1 MRQIFKYAVI
11 ILTVLL
17 VCGWAINPPEK
28 KLRLGKDLR
37 GGVSLIYT
45 VQVGENE
52 RAEELI
58 PKTIDAIKR
67 RLDPDGVKD
76 ITIVKQGNDRIE
88 LTLPLP
94 DDGVKQLR
102 REFDEALAEL
112 GRNALNESRLE
123 QAMRLAGQERDAALT
138 ALAAQS
144 QSAAKVLQEA
154 AAAYDLASA
163 KRAEYERVMADPA
176 ATEAAKDAIVSEL
189 ASAEIAYDQVKTRV
203 LSTAI
208 NPDEIRVV
216 TSASRVHP
224 TIDDKD
230 GRIQLP
236 SPREEA
242 ERRLR
247 EAHPDPDSQKKIDDL
262 LAKHEAYSSQSTGFD
277 DPQEVIR
284 MLRGAGVLS
293 FRITVQPTQF
303 DPARES
309 LLRRELAEVGPRST
323 TDTEARWFKINKI
336 EGWIRS
342 KAEAEFLSQ
351 SPDNAAPFFR
361 NRGYIGAEHKGSYY
375 MLCWDTRNTQ
385 LKLGEGAG
393 AVSRAF
399 RTSDEVGRPAI
410 GFEMNPRGAVLLGAL
425 TGQHVQHQMAVLLD
439 DEIYTAPTLQSPISS
454 NGRITGTF
462 SYEEIDYVVRVLGG
476 GSLQAKLSRDPIS
489 ISSVGPELGTDN
501 LRMGLVSAF
510 YSAIVVIGFMLVY
523 YFGNGMIAVICLA
536 ANSLMILGAMSLSHA
551 AFTMP
556 GIAGVILTFGMAVD
570 SNVLVFE
577 RMREELLKGADLKR
591 AVRIGYDKALSAIID
606 GNVTNLIVCVV
617 LYYTGSAE
625 IRGFAITMGIGVV
638 STLFACLVISRF
650 LFDVLIAMGLRRSS
664 MLPVAVPYVQK
675 FLTPSINWLRLRY
688 IFFAISLGYM
698 VMGFGFIA
706 FQGSKMLDNEFL
718 GGTQVTI
725 QLKADPSAPEGSD
738 TRLTMA
744 RPDVAAAVTAIGK
757 QAPDGSQ
764 LRLLNTAEVFPI
776 NPQQDGVTSDR
787 FTIKT
792 LATDAD
798 AVTQAIVA
806 AFSDKLETKPP
817 LDFAGAEIQD
827 VRRAPVYDFDR
838 ATLGDNID
846 QPAIRDNM
854 PEYIGGVAV
863 IMADLDPPPTLLALR
878 ERLDMM
884 RESQDFA
891 DTLGRVRDVR
901 VIEGTENAVR
911 TAVLVVVDPE
921 VSRARR
927 TEEVA
932 QREWNLVREALTS
945 SSTPASV
952 HNFSPAIAATFQAN
966 AIAASVLSFIFIGI
980 YIWIRFKTP
989 RYALAAVV
997 AVVHDVVTV
1006 LGLIALAE
1014 LLYEHD
1020 ATHDFAVAIGLLPFK
1035 IDLNLIAAMLTIAG
1049 YSLNDTV
1056 VIMDRI
1062 RENRGKNPYASA
1074 QIINDSVNQT
1084 FSRTLITGGT
1094 TMISC
1099 LILYIYGGEGMRA
1112 FAFALFAGLVVGTY
1126 SSVAVAAPIVWS
1138 RKQQSSFDGV
1148 AAAPATY

>member
-11 ILTVLL
+11 ILAVML
-17 VCGWAINPPEK
+17 VCAWAINPPAK

-45 VQVGENE
+45 VQVGESE

-88 LTLPLP
+88 ITLPLP
-94 DDGVKQLR
+94 DNRLKQLR
-102 REFDEALAEL
+102 REFDEALAKL
-112 GRNALNESRLE
+112 GQNALTESRLE
-123 QAMRLAGQERDAALT
+123 QKMRLPAPERERELAALASNSQAT
-138 ALAAQS
+138 AQG
-144 QSAAKVLQEA
+144 LQEA

-176 ATEAAKDAIVSEL
+176 ATQDAKDAVVGGV
-189 ASAEIAYDQVKTRV
+189 ASAEIAYEQVKNKV
-203 LSTAI
+203 LSTTI

-216 TSASRVHP
+216 VSASKIHP

-247 EAHPDPDSQKKIDDL
+247 EAHPDKDSQAKIDDL

-293 FRITVQPTQF
+293 FRITVQPNQL
-303 DPARES
+303 DRARES

-323 TDTEARWFKINKI
+323 TDPEARWFKVNKI
-336 EGWIRS
+336 EGWIRN
-342 KAEAEFLSQ
+342 KAEAEYLKQ
-351 SPDNAAPFFR
+351 SPDNAAAFFDA
-361 NRGYIGAEHKGSYY
+361 RGYVGAEYKGSYY
-375 MLCWDTRNTQ
+375 LLCWDTRNT
-385 LKLGEGAG
+385 KLTMGEGVG
-393 AVSRAF
+393 TVSRAF
-399 RTSDEVGRPAI
+399 RTNDEVGRPAI
-410 GFEMNPRGAVLLGAL
+410 GFEMDPRGAVSLGSL
-425 TGQHVQHQMAVLLD
+425 TSQHVQHQMAVLLD
-439 DEIYTAPTLQSPISS
+439 DEIYTAPTLQSAISS
-454 NGRITGTF
+454 NGRITGSF
-462 SYEEIDYVVRVLGG
+462 SGEEIDYVVRVLGG

-489 ISSVGPELGTDN
+489 ISSVGPELGLDN
-501 LRMGLVSAF
+501 LQKGLVSAL
-510 YSAIVVIGFMLVY
+510 YSIIIVAGFMVVY
-523 YFGNGMIAVICLA
+523 YFGNGIVAVVSLF
-536 ANSLMILGAMSLSHA
+536 ANALMILGAMSLSHA

-556 GIAGVILTFGMAVD
+556 GIAGIILTFGMAVD
-570 SNVLVFE
+570 SNVLVYE
-577 RMREELLKGADLKR
+577 RMREEMLKGADLKR
-591 AVRIGYDKALSAIID
+591 AVRLGYDKALSAIVD

-617 LYYTGSAE
+617 LYYTGSPE

-650 LFDVLIAMGLRRSS
+650 IYNVLLAVGMRKSS
-664 MLPVAVPYVQK
+664 MLPMAIPFVQK
-675 FLTPSINWLRLRY
+675 ILTPSINWLRLRY
-688 IFFAISLGYM
+688 IFFIVSIGY
-698 VMGFGFIA
+698 VTMGFGFI
-706 FQGSKMLDNEFL
+706 FYEGSRMLDNEFL
-718 GGTQVTI
+718 GGTQVTV
-725 QLKADPSAPEGSD
+725 QFKADPSAPEGSD
-738 TRLTMA
+738 ARLTMK
-744 RPDVAAAVTAIGK
+744 RIEVSDAVTGIGR
-757 QAPDGSQ
+757 QAPEGSQ
-764 LRLLNTAEVFPI
+764 LRLLTGAEVFPI
-776 NPQQDGVTSDR
+776 NPQDDGVTSDR

-798 AVTQAIVA
+798 AVTQAIVGVFA
-806 AFSDKLETKPP
+806 DKLETKPP
-817 LDFAGAEIQD
+817 LEFRAAEVQD
-827 VRRAPVYDFDR
+827 VRRAPVFDFDR
-838 ATLGDNID
+838 PTLGDNID
-846 QPAIRDNM
+846 MPTIRDNM

-863 IMADLDPPPTLLALR
+863 VMSDLEPPPTLESLR
-878 ERLDMM
+878 ARLDVM
-884 RESQDFA
+884 RETQDFA
-891 DTLGRVRDVR
+891 DTLGRQRDVR
-901 VIEGTENAVR
+901 VLEGTESAVKS
-911 TAVLVVVDPE
+911 AVLVVVDPE

-989 RYALAAVV
+989 RYALAAVI

-1014 LLYEHD
+1014 FLYENE
-1020 ATHDFAVAIGLLPFK
+1020 ATHNFAVAIGLLPFK
-1035 IDLNLIAAMLTIAG
+1035 IDLNLIAALLTIAG

-1062 RENRGKNPYASA
+1062 RENRGKNPYASS
-1074 QIINDSVNQT
+1074 QIINDSINQT

-1094 TMISC
+1094 TMLSC

-1112 FAFALFAGLVVGTY
+1112 FAFSLFAGLIVGTY

-1138 RKQQSSFDGV
+1138 RKQQRSFDDV

>member
-1 MRQIFKYAVI
+1 MRQIFKYGVI
-11 ILTVLL
+11 ILVVLL
-17 VCGWAINPPEK
+17 VCAMAINPPAK

-88 LTLPLP
+88 ITLPLP
-94 DDGVKQLR
+94 DDRVKKLR
-102 REFDEALAEL
+102 REFDEALVQL
-112 GRNALNESRLE
+112 GRNQLNESRLE
-123 QAMRLAGQERDAALT
+123 QAMRLSGEERQKAL
-138 ALAAQS
+138 ASLAAQS
-144 QSAAKVLQEA
+144 SSTAKGLDEA
-154 AAAYDLASA
+154 AAAYDLATT
-163 KRAEYERVMADPA
+163 KRAEYERLMADPA
-176 ATEAAKDAIVSEL
+176 ATQEAKDAIVGEL
-189 ASAEIAYDQVKTRV
+189 ASAEIAYDQVKSKV

-208 NPDEIRVV
+208 DPDEIRVV
-216 TSASRVHP
+216 VSASRVHP
-224 TIDDKD
+224 TIDDKE
-230 GRIQLP
+230 GRIELP

-247 EAHPDPDSQKKIDDL
+247 EAHSDPDSQAKIDDL
-262 LAKHEAYSSQSTGFD
+262 LAKHTAYSSQSTGFD
-277 DPQEVIR
+277 DPQEIIR

-293 FRITVQPTQF
+293 FRITVQPNQL
-303 DPARES
+303 DRGRES
-309 LLRRELAEVGPRST
+309 LLRQELAEVGPRST
-323 TDTEARWFKINKI
+323 SDPEARWFKVNKI

-342 KAEAEFLSQ
+342 KAEAEFLKQ
-351 SPDNAAPFFR
+351 SPDNAAVFF
-361 NRGYIGAEHKGSYY
+361 NSRGYVGAEHKGSYY
-375 MLCWDTRNTQ
+375 MLCWDTRNTK
-385 LKLGEGAG
+385 LTLGEGVG
-393 AVSRAF
+393 TVSRAF
-399 RTSDEVGRPAI
+399 RTNDEVGRPAI
-410 GFEMNPRGAVLLGAL
+410 GFEMDPRGGVLLGGL
-425 TGQHVQHQMAVLLD
+425 TSQHVQNQMAVLLD

-454 NGRITGTF
+454 SGRITGSF
-462 SYEEIDYVVRVLGG
+462 SGEEIDYVVRVLGG

-489 ISSVGPELGTDN
+489 ISSVGPELGSDN
-501 LRMGLVSAF
+501 LHKGLVSAL
-510 YSAIVVIGFMLVY
+510 YSAIVVIGFMIVY
-523 YFGNGMIAVICLA
+523 YFGNGLIAVVCLA

-577 RMREELLKGADLKR
+577 RMREELIKGSDLKR
-591 AVRIGYDKALSAIID
+591 AVRLGYDKALSAIID
-606 GNVTNLIVCVV
+606 GNITNLIVCVV

-650 LFDVLIAMGLRRSS
+650 LYDVLIAIGLRRSS
-664 MLPVAVPYVQK
+664 MLPIAMPYVQK

-688 IFFAISLGYM
+688 IFFAISIVYM
-698 VMGFGFIA
+698 AMGFGFI
-706 FQGSKMLDNEFL
+706 FVQGPKMLDNEFL

-725 QLKADPSAPEGSD
+725 QFKGDPAAAEGTDARLKMKREDVYGTVTSLGKDAPE
-738 TRLTMA
+738 
-744 RPDVAAAVTAIGK
+744 
-757 QAPDGSQ
+757 GSQ
-764 LRLLNTAEVFPI
+764 LRLLTGAEVFPI
-776 NPQQDGVTSDR
+776 NPDEDGVTSDR

-798 AVTQAIVA
+798 SVTQAIVS

-817 LDFAGAEIQD
+817 LEFKGAEIQD

-846 QPAIRDNM
+846 IPSVRDNM
-854 PEYIGGVAV
+854 PEYVGGVAV
-863 IMADLDPPPTLLALR
+863 IMADLDPPPSLQALR
-878 ERLDMM
+878 ERLDVT
-884 RESQDFA
+884 RESQDYA
-891 DTLGRVRDVR
+891 DTLGRQRDVR
-901 VIEGTENAVR
+901 LLEGTENAVR
-911 TAVLVVVDPE
+911 SAVLVVVDPE

-989 RYALAAVV
+989 RYAIAAVI

-1014 LLYEHD
+1014 FLYEHP
-1020 ATHDFAVAIGLLPFK
+1020 ATHDFAVALGLLPFK

-1074 QIINDSVNQT
+1074 QIINDSINQT

-1099 LILYIYGGEGMRA
+1099 LILYVYGGEGMRA

-1138 RKQQSSFDGV
+1138 RKQERSFDDV